1 MSNSGAERTE
11 VGRSIRGQ
19 RWDFKMQWPGT
30 VSHRSDLS
38 QDLREAVPSFQLPYE
53 RETTIFVFHASKG
66 RLRRVQ
72 LLAHSHTAPRAEQVP
87 APTGWNLA
95 PSPSPPDPLGALRLG
110 ASRGDVCVSPSPA
123 LGWLWQLPRKERRTP
138 HVSWGLRVLPR
149 TIPYPPPIL

>member
-1 MSNSGAERTE
+1 MVCPTVVRTMGRTE

-66 RLRRVQ
+66 RLRGVQ

-95 PSPSPPDPLGALRLG
+95 PSPSPPDPLGALGLG
-110 ASRGDVCVSPSPA
+110 VSRRDVCVSPSPA
-123 LGWLWQLPRKERRTP
+123 LG
-138 HVSWGLRVLPR
+138 
-149 TIPYPPPIL
+149 